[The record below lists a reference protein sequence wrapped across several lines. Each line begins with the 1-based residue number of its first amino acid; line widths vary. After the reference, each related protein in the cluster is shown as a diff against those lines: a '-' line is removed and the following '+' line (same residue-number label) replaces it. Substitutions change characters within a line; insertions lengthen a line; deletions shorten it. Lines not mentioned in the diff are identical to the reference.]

1 MSAVA
6 VKLDPKPELLSI
18 SEISKR
24 VKIHRQTVTS
34 RLDDLGYK
42 PHESSTPKLQLY
54 EFDSEMEFALKAA
67 KDTVSAMKIRDLRAT
82 AQLKEMKLAEAR
94 GELVSMQE
102 TIEIVQRIVGKIYQ
116 EMIVSQPKRIA
127 PKLAKAKNVAAVRKI
142 LKSDTDQIMK
152 SLRQNF
158 ERFIA

>member
-6 VKLDPKPELLSI
+6 VKPNPKPELLSI

-94 GELVSMQE
+94 GALVPIMEIIELSQ
-102 TIEIVQRIVGKIYQ
+102 KLHSLIYKHFA
-116 EMIVSQPKRIA
+116 MNQPKA
-127 PKLAKAKNVAAVRKI
+127 LATKLAKAKTTAEVTKI
-142 LKSDTDQIMK
+142 LKIDAEK
-152 SLRQNF
+152 FLKRLR
-158 ERFIA
+158 EEIEI